1 MACKLNVARGGFDD
15 IEKILKDGEV
25 LQIQVNNSIIEN
37 WKNTSVWKK
46 VVLYQ
51 TQFSYKQKHLD
62 SKKQCILHLNKLL

>member
-1 MACKLNVARGGFDD
+1 
-15 IEKILKDGEV
+15 

-37 WKNTSVWKK
+37 WKKNSVWKK

-62 SKKQCILHLNKLL
+62 SKKQFILHLNKLL